1 MDDSSRSVPA
11 AATAL
16 AVSSAAPVAEELTS
30 VALRNSLTS
39 SVECAICTNP
49 FHIPSTIAC
58 GHTFCI
64 HCLRMHLRRRPMC
77 PICRS
82 PCHADPQPNVALCD
96 VMRALYPT
104 DPSAALAEGAPSPV
118 ERVRMLPVFLSTS
131 VAFPMGV
138 SQLHLFEPRYRELAR
153 RAREATGEFVIVYT
167 ADGSGFPLRVAP
179 ESLVGSIACIMSIE
193 QSRETHDG
201 RWLLVCRGSGRAV
214 VREAWDEEDA
224 AALTVAKLTPIEE
237 AEADTAPFAPGAEET
252 PLRVAEW
259 ENFESCFDTV
269 LGEAAAKEQ
278 RQAARAVLQSA
289 GGERGPDVPVPQCAL
304 PALRKLSWVAAMHVP
319 HATPPLHQALLAAD
333 STHAR
338 LRALAM
344 TYGGEAR
351 RLRARRAW
359 RAKVAARLLWPSV
372 ALSPLVV
379 VLLATIAYQ
388 VPAGQHMLGPAPPA
402 PAVAPLEPDTLATSI
417 GRVARLLMSVGGE
430 VAEAPAAP
438 APVPVSGLASV
449 FGGLFGL
456 V

>member
-1 MDDSSRSVPA
+1 M
-11 AATAL
+11 ATAG
-16 AVSSAAPVAEELTS
+16 SSGSVTEEPTS
-30 VALRNSLTS
+30 VAALRDSLTS

-49 FHIPSTIAC
+49 FYTPSTIAC

-64 HCLRMHLRRRPMC
+64 HCLRMHLRRRPQC
-77 PICRS
+77 PICRQ
-82 PCHADPQPNVALCD
+82 PCYADPQPNIALGD
-96 VMRALYPT
+96 VMRTLYPT
-104 DPSAALAEGAPSPV
+104 NASAMLAEGAPSPV

-138 SQLHLFEPRYRELAR
+138 SQLHLFEPRYRQLAR

-167 ADGSGFPLRVAP
+167 ADGSGFPLRVSPA
-179 ESLVGSIACIMSIE
+179 SLVGTVACVMGIE
-193 QSRETHDG
+193 QARETHDG

-214 VREAWDEEDA
+214 VREAWDEDNA

-237 AEADTAPFAPGAEET
+237 AEADAAAFSPSAEET
-252 PLRVAEW
+252 PLRVCEW

-269 LGEAAAKEQ
+269 LGESAAKEQ

-289 GGERGPDVPVPQCAL
+289 GGERGPDVAVPQCAL
-304 PALRKLSWVAAMHVP
+304 PALRKMSWVAAMHVP
-319 HATPPLHQALLAAD
+319 QATPQLQQALLAAG

-344 TYGGEAR
+344 AYGGEAR

-372 ALSPLVV
+372 ALSPLLVA
-379 VLLATIAYQ
+379 LLATIAFQ
-388 VPAGQHMLGPAPPA
+388 VPAGHHMMGPAPPA
-402 PAVAPLEPDTLATSI
+402 SPVVPPEPDTLASSV
-417 GRVARLLMSVGGE
+417 GRFAQLLMSMGSE
-430 VAEAPAAP
+430 VAEAPAPP
-438 APVPVSGLASV
+438 APVPVPALASV
-449 FGGLFGL
+449 FGALFGL